1 MSADQIP
8 GGEEARSRRRVLA
21 VDRDVRPGEREHATL
36 EELLDER
43 HVTLRAL
50 HEQIGRASCR
60 ERVCST
66 V

>member
-36 EELLDER
+36 EELLEKMDPDTFPDLVDYGPPVGKE
-43 HVTLRAL
+43 
-50 HEQIGRASCR
+50 IW
-60 ERVCST
+60 
-66 V
+66 